1 VVYTALRDAAG
12 APDAVM
18 SFAVDVTEQVL
29 AQQAMRAR
37 AQELATITRALAD
50 SNRDLDQFAYVAS
63 HDLKAPLRGI
73 ANLAQWIEED
83 AGPSLPEESRKHLA
97 LLKGRVHRMEG
108 LIEGI
113 LTYSRAGRT
122 GEPPQRVAVG
132 DLVRDV
138 VELLSPPA
146 GARIEIAPDLPELE
160 THRTQLQQ
168 VFMNLLGNAF
178 KHAKRE
184 DPRVSVTWEPV
195 GDDQVAFLVRDN
207 GPGIAP
213 EFHERIWGIFQTLE
227 ARDEIEG
234 TGIGLAVV
242 KKLVE
247 TRGGTV
253 SVESAVGAGATFRFT
268 WPTRPTI
275 PSP

>member
-1 VVYTALRDAAG
+1 
-12 APDAVM
+12 
-18 SFAVDVTEQVL
+18 
-29 AQQAMRAR
+29 
-37 AQELATITRALAD
+37 
-50 SNRDLDQFAYVAS
+50 
-63 HDLKAPLRGI
+63 
-73 ANLAQWIEED
+73 
-83 AGPSLPEESRKHLA
+83 
-97 LLKGRVHRMEG
+97 
-108 LIEGI
+108 
-113 LTYSRAGRT
+113 
-122 GEPPQRVAVG
+122 
-132 DLVRDV
+132 
-138 VELLSPPA
+138 
-146 GARIEIAPDLPELE
+146 
-160 THRTQLQQ
+160 
-168 VFMNLLGNAF
+168 MNLLGNAF